1 MRRHV
6 AGTGWKMNLRAGEVA
21 GYAARLLEQ
30 LPAIDT
36 SAIDV
41 FVLPPYT
48 SLGAAATAQAA
59 R

>member
-1 MRRHV
+1 MTRRLM
-6 AGTGWKMNLRAGEVA
+6 AGTGWKMNLRTGEVA

-30 LPAIDT
+30 LRAVDT

-48 SLGAAATAQAA
+48 LSLIHI
-59 R
+59 